1 MMNYNNQKYP
11 LVSIISINFNNPGI
25 TSDLLKS
32 LRLIS
37 YQNVEIIIVDNASS
51 QGNVDLLK
59 EQYPEILLLKSIKNL
74 GFAGG
79 NNLGIAQAKGK
90 YILLL
95 NNDIEVKPDFLE
107 PLVAK
112 LESDNSI
119 GAVSPKIKFF
129 HQPDIIQFAG
139 QAPINHY
146 TMRSFGYGYKAVDK
160 GQFDKDSITHFLH
173 GAAMMVPKSVIQK
186 VGLMPECYFLFY
198 EELDWCSSIKR
209 AGFQLWYVHN
219 STVLHKESMSVGKM
233 SETKTYYMNR
243 SRFIYLR
250 RNISGIKFMVALFY
264 LILVSVPKNS
274 FSLLISG
281 KFGHFKAYMR
291 AINWHL
297 MHLFSKEIHTNQSLN
312 YS

>member
-1 MMNYNNQKYP
+1 MNTNHEKYP
-11 LVSIISINFNNPGI
+11 LVSIISVNFNNPGV

-37 YQNVEIIIVDNASS
+37 YQNIEIIIVDNGST
-51 QGNVDLLK
+51 QGKVDLLK
-59 EQYPEILLLKSIKNL
+59 IYFSEIILLKSIKNL

-79 NNLGIAQAKGK
+79 NNLGITQSKGK

-112 LESDNSI
+112 LESDESI
-119 GAVSPKIKFF
+119 GAVSPKINFF
-129 HQPDIIQFAG
+129 YSPETIQFAG
-139 QAPINHY
+139 QAPMNNY
-146 TMRSFGYGYKAVDK
+146 TMRSYGYGYKAVDQ
-160 GQFDKDSITHFLH
+160 GQFDKDSTTHFLH
-173 GAAMMVPKSVIQK
+173 GAAMMIPRSVIQK
-186 VGLMPECYFLFY
+186 VGLMPDCYFLFY

-233 SETKTYYMNR
+233 SLTKTYYMNR
-243 SRFIYLR
+243 SRLIYLR
-250 RNISGIKFMVALFY
+250 RNVSGLKFLVALFY
-264 LILVSVPKNS
+264 LVFVSVPKNS
-274 FSLLISG
+274 FTLLLSG
-281 KFGHFKAYMR
+281 KFGHFKAYMQ
-291 AINWHL
+291 AIIWHVI
-297 MHLFSKEIHTNQSLN
+297 HLFSKEIHTNPRLN